1 MAKSSKQRITGV
13 KASSLAMY
21 EGTFA
26 AVLGLG
32 VAIMYSLRNSV
43 EIADSTNSVLAGLTF
58 GLATGIVSI
67 LIVPLLYFAFGWIIG
82 LLHGFVFNV
91 ISESSGG
98 IVVRVSED
106 KEK

>member
-1 MAKSSKQRITGV
+1 MAKSSNQRITGV
-13 KASSLAMY
+13 KTSSLAMY